1 MRAPR
6 MTWPLA
12 FGVALAAALLTA
24 SPSSAAVTLPDNTTV
39 DKVDFERHLMGLFG
53 RMGCNGGGCHG
64 SFQGKGGFRLSL
76 FGYEPDKDY
85 FALTRDVMGRRIN
98 PLDPDRSL
106 LLLKATGQVPH
117 GGGVRFGKDS
127 WQYRLFREWIVSGT
141 PWKPGSG
148 DVARVLITPSEV
160 AFPKAGAAAQL
171 KVLARF
177 KDGSEID
184 ITPFCDFR
192 TNDDAVA
199 NVTSL
204 GQITALKPGGTA
216 IVVSYRGNVVPVRVL
231 VPMELPA
238 GFLYPKVP
246 AASYIDRE
254 VFARLRKLNMVPSDL
269 ADDAEFL
276 RRVTI
281 DTIGSLPSPE
291 EVRAFLADKSLDK
304 RARKIDALLANPLHA
319 ALWATKFSDITGN
332 DTVALEQPNQ
342 LKAKRS
348 QQWHDWFRKRLAANM
363 PYDELVR
370 GVLCATSRDGK
381 APEAWL
387 DQARSVEDT
396 LAKGYDTSYADRA
409 TLDLFWR
416 RQQKVPLEQWGEKT
430 AAAFMGIRLEC
441 AQCHK
446 HPYDRWS
453 QVEYRSYANIFGQ
466 VTFGVSPEARKLVT
480 AENVER
486 RKKGKN
492 NQVAQIREVFVART
506 AQSLPNP
513 DTNQKLTPKALGGP
527 EILIQPGQD
536 ARVTLFEWLRQP
548 DNPFFARSFVNRVW
562 GHYFGIGLVHPV
574 DDFSLGN
581 PPSNEKLLDALAKD
595 FVDHHYDIRYIERQ
609 ILNSRVYQLTSRTNE
624 TNKLDRN
631 NYAHSYV
638 RPMMAEVVVDVLDT
652 ALGAPEDFKQ
662 ANKGKLGPDAR
673 PGSRAIEVGASTVQ
687 NQALAYA
694 FRIFGR
700 PPRTTACD
708 CERGMEPALPQKLYL
723 MTDTGVLAKLK
734 SPAGRLESLLKSSK
748 TDEQILEEL
757 FLATLTRYPTE
768 ADRRQFADYRKTV
781 TARRAAFTDT
791 LWALINT
798 REFILNH

>member
-1 MRAPR
+1 MRAAR

-12 FGVALAAALLTA
+12 AGVALAAALSTA
-24 SPSSAAVTLPDNTTV
+24 SPSLAAVPLPDNTTV

-53 RMGCNGGGCHG
+53 RMGCNGGSCHG
-64 SFQGKGGFRLSL
+64 SFQGKGGLRLSL

-85 FALTRDVMGRRIN
+85 VALTRDVMGRRIN
-98 PLDPDRSL
+98 ALDPDNSL

-117 GGGVRFGKDS
+117 GGSVRFGKDS

-141 PWKPGSG
+141 PWNRGSG
-148 DVARVLITPSEV
+148 DVASMLITPSEV
-160 AFPKAGAAAQL
+160 AFPKAGGAAQL
-171 KVLARF
+171 RVRARF
-177 KDGSEID
+177 KDGSEAD
-184 ITPFCDFR
+184 ITSFCDFR

-199 NVTSL
+199 DVSNL
-204 GQITALKPGGTA
+204 GRITALKAGGTA
-216 IVVSYRGNVVPVRVL
+216 IVVSYRGNVVPVRVM

-238 GFLYPKVP
+238 GFNYPEVP
-246 AASYIDRE
+246 AVSYIDRE

-281 DTIGSLPSPE
+281 DTIGSLPAPE
-291 EVRAFLADKSLDK
+291 EVPRLPGRQEPRQAGAEN
-304 RARKIDALLANPLHA
+304 RGALLNNPLHA
-319 ALWATKFSDITGN
+319 ALWATKLCDITGN
-332 DTVALEQPNQ
+332 DTASLEQPNQ

-370 GVLCATSRDGK
+370 GVLCATSRDGNS
-381 APEAWL
+381 PEVWL
-387 DQARSVEDT
+387 EQTRGVEDT
-396 LAKGYDTSYADRA
+396 LTKGYDPTYADRA

-416 RQQKVPLEQWGEKT
+416 RQQKVPIDQWGEKT

-466 VTFGVSPEARKLVT
+466 VTFGVSPEARKVVT
-480 AENVER
+480 AENLER

-492 NQVAQIREVFVART
+492 NQISQIREVYVATT

-513 DTNQKLTPKALGGP
+513 DTNKPLTPKVLGGP
-527 EILIQPGQD
+527 EIPIKPGQD
-536 ARVTLFEWLRQP
+536 ARVTLFEWLRRP

-581 PPSNEKLLDALAKD
+581 PPSNEKLLDALARD
-595 FVDHHYDIRYIERQ
+595 FVDHKFDIRHLERQ
-609 ILNSRVYQLTSRTNE
+609 ILNARVYQLTSRTNE

-638 RPMMAEVVVDVLDT
+638 RPMMAEAVVDVIDA
-652 ALGAPEDFKQ
+652 ALGVAAGFQPVGQGQARARRSPREPGHRGWSEHGPEPGTGLCLPNLRPAA
-662 ANKGKLGPDAR
+662 ANRCLR
-673 PGSRAIEVGASTVQ
+673 LRAGDGTGA
-687 NQALAYA
+687 AA
-694 FRIFGR
+694 
-700 PPRTTACD
+700 
-708 CERGMEPALPQKLYL
+708 EALPDDRCQR
-723 MTDTGVLAKLK
+723 
-734 SPAGRLESLLKSSK
+734 AG
-748 TDEQILEEL
+748 
-757 FLATLTRYPTE
+757 
-768 ADRRQFADYRKTV
+768 
-781 TARRAAFTDT
+781 
-791 LWALINT
+791 
-798 REFILNH
+798 